1 LRHAES
7 EFGAAAISDEAL
19 RRVDFNQLTDQSEI
33 DLIRAIANWP
43 RVVESAAQAHEPHRI
58 AYYLHDLASL
68 FHLLWT
74 KGKDDS
80 RLRFISPADV
90 PLTLARLALVRSL
103 QLVIASALHVFG
115 VQPVEELR

>member
-1 LRHAES
+1 
-7 EFGAAAISDEAL
+7 
-19 RRVDFNQLTDQSEI
+19 
-33 DLIRAIANWP
+33 
-43 RVVESAAQAHEPHRI
+43 
-58 AYYLHDLASL
+58 LASQ

-80 RLRFISPADV
+80 SLRFISPANV
-90 PLTLARLALVRSL
+90 SLTLARLALVRGI

>member
-1 LRHAES
+1 M
-7 EFGAAAISDEAL
+7 
-19 RRVDFNQLTDQSEI
+19 
-33 DLIRAIANWP
+33 
-43 RVVESAAQAHEPHRI
+43 
-58 AYYLHDLASL
+58 